1 MKHYYLS
8 FVLFFL
14 TVACSSDFDETAET
28 VETVSL
34 EQVTT
39 YNVQA
44 AAVSL
49 PAVVSQL
56 AAGYTAAAGG
66 NVPTTL
72 LQKITLLDSVS
83 LQNTAFLQIKPV
95 GYTVIGTTKAQLFLQ
110 NYSQEYTNLNAS
122 AAVRNYYELLIANE
136 SDLSQLEDAITAD
149 NLLTTTEKQLL
160 HFILNCLDSNPP
172 PGNGDDGWDKKMIVA
187 AHLGFNESP
196 AQAVF
201 NVALLIVSQ

>member
-1 MKHYYLS
+1 MKNYYL
-8 FVLFFL
+8 LFLLL
-14 TVACSSDFDETAET
+14 TITISCSVDFNEPA
-28 VETVSL
+28 ETVSL
-34 EQVTT
+34 ENYAT
-39 YNVQA
+39 NSVQA
-44 AAVSL
+44 NAPISL
-49 PAVVSQL
+49 NTIVSQL
-56 AAGYTAAAGG
+56 VSGYTVAVSG
-66 NVPTTL
+66 NTPATL
-72 LQKITLLDSVS
+72 TQKITLLDSVS